1 LTQKS
6 EAGFFYCFLFNF
18 SKKIIIFYV
27 KIFSKMAGQKNIK
40 KTRKNISQK
49 KKNKSVSKTSPKK
62 TPKKSVA
69 TTQKKKETRGRPS
82 LPFYIKWQRSFRK
95 KIKNFFKEIKRFK
108 KKIKIK
114 WKSFLLDTGLK
125 KGRGRK
131 KLPLKIRWQRFR
143 KEKIELQLKR
153 KKKRQKKQLSRKNK
167 LLSFFGL
174 AQKVGRP
181 KKKKTFAAKLRD
193 LILNFFEKRELFHF
207 KFGRKKAKQIKLSF
221 SYFTSTIFTVIFLA
235 VSVTTYELIFKDLP
249 SATDLTNKEQIVT
262 TRILDRN
269 GKLLYRFYED
279 ENRTLVS
286 LNYVSDYL
294 KEATIAIEDKD
305 FYKHFGFSPKGII
318 RAFFSN
324 MTGSSVQGGSTI
336 TQQLIKN
343 RLLNNE
349 KTVKRK
355 LRELLLSVVVEGV
368 YSKEQIFEMYLNTV
382 AYGGST
388 YGIEEASW
396 RYFNKSSHNLSL
408 AEASLLAGLPAAPSV
423 YSPFGSDPELAY
435 ARQAEVLR
443 RMVEDGY
450 ITELQAEDAKAE
462 TLEFNQ
468 DRIEIEAPHFVMYVR
483 KLLAEK
489 YGEDQLYKGGLEVRT
504 SLDLDLQNQ
513 VQAIVSNEVNKL
525 GVLNISNGA
534 AMVTNPKTG
543 EILSMVGGA
552 DYFDFA
558 HDGQV
563 NVTTR
568 PRQPGSS
575 IKPLT
580 YALAFENGKTAVS
593 TIEDAPITYQIA
605 GSKPYS
611 PKNYDG
617 KFHGK
622 VTLRESLA
630 SSYNIPAV
638 KLLAELGVTNLIDKG
653 QSLGITTW
661 NDRSRFG
668 LSLTL
673 GAGEVRMIDMTE
685 LYSSFANLGYPVEA
699 NPLLEVKNYRGE
711 TLYRNTCA
719 LDSDNCYQD
728 LELSPK
734 AAYMITDIL
743 SDNNARSSAFGLY
756 SVLNIP
762 KQQVAVKTGTT
773 NNMKDNWTIG
783 YTSDRLVASWVGNN
797 DNTAMSYVASGITGA
812 SPIWNKIMLL
822 LLDEDNPH
830 TFAVPDEMI
839 RVKICV
845 ETGTLPCTACPTI
858 KEEVFVK
865 GTEPK
870 NACNDQYFS
879 ELENPEDRILEG
891 ASVSF

>member
-27 KIFSKMAGQKNIK
+27 KIFFKMAGQKTNK
-40 KTRKNISQK
+40 KTRKNISK
-49 KKNKSVSKTSPKK
+49 NKKNKSVPKTSPKK
-62 TPKKSVA
+62 VPKKAVV
-69 TTQKKKETRGRPS
+69 TTPKKKETRGRPS
-82 LPFYIKWQRSFRK
+82 LPFYIKWHRSLRK
-95 KIKNFFKEIKRFK
+95 KIKNFFKEIKRSE

-114 WKSFLLDTGLK
+114 WKRLLLDIGLK

-131 KLPLKIRWQRFR
+131 KLPLKLRWQRSR
-143 KEKIELQLKR
+143 KEKKELKAKR

-167 LLSFFGL
+167 LLSLFGL
-174 AQKVGRP
+174 SQKVGRP
-181 KKKKTFAAKLRD
+181 KKKKTFTAKLRD

-207 KFGRKKAKQIKLSF
+207 RFGRKRAKQIKLSF
-221 SYFTSTIFTVIFLA
+221 SYFTSTIFTIIFLA

-286 LNYVSDYL
+286 LDYVSDYL

-483 KLLAEK
+483 
-489 YGEDQLYKGGLEVRT
+489 
-504 SLDLDLQNQ
+504 
-513 VQAIVSNEVNKL
+513 I
-525 GVLNISNGA
+525 
-534 AMVTNPKTG
+534 
-543 EILSMVGGA
+543 
-552 DYFDFA
+552 
-558 HDGQV
+558 
-563 NVTTR
+563 
-568 PRQPGSS
+568 GS
-575 IKPLT
+575 
-580 YALAFENGKTAVS
+580 EN
-593 TIEDAPITYQIA
+593 
-605 GSKPYS
+605 
-611 PKNYDG
+611 
-617 KFHGK
+617 
-622 VTLRESLA
+622 
-630 SSYNIPAV
+630 
-638 KLLAELGVTNLIDKG
+638 
-653 QSLGITTW
+653 
-661 NDRSRFG
+661 
-668 LSLTL
+668 
-673 GAGEVRMIDMTE
+673 
-685 LYSSFANLGYPVEA
+685 
-699 NPLLEVKNYRGE
+699 
-711 TLYRNTCA
+711 
-719 LDSDNCYQD
+719 
-728 LELSPK
+728 
-734 AAYMITDIL
+734 
-743 SDNNARSSAFGLY
+743 
-756 SVLNIP
+756 
-762 KQQVAVKTGTT
+762 
-773 NNMKDNWTIG
+773 
-783 YTSDRLVASWVGNN
+783 
-797 DNTAMSYVASGITGA
+797 
-812 SPIWNKIMLL
+812 
-822 LLDEDNPH
+822 
-830 TFAVPDEMI
+830 
-839 RVKICV
+839 
-845 ETGTLPCTACPTI
+845 
-858 KEEVFVK
+858 
-865 GTEPK
+865 
-870 NACNDQYFS
+870 
-879 ELENPEDRILEG
+879 
-891 ASVSF
+891 